1 LCYPRVNELNVHDL
15 VLCALP
21 FHATNEFV
29 RLVQTLSFKG
39 TPWEWLTP
47 MQASGAAM
55 PRSVLVTRCG
65 SDPVVLSSI
74 CKAAE
79 AMGAPRCLSRTF
91 LSTYAVTVCEV
102 LMAAS
107 PEVPEQLLRQLVP
120 FLVAGLRRSA
130 SLDYRAATLMIVTQ
144 LCSVAQLGPEVLA
157 GEETWT
163 HLLLGVVVVWGFWGW
178 GLSPG
183 HNSSSALPRARV

>member
-1 LCYPRVNELNVHDL
+1 MHDL

-29 RLVQTLSFKG
+29 RLVQTLSLKG

-55 PRSVLVTRCG
+55 PRSVLVTRCS

-144 LCSVAQLGPEVLA
+144 LCSVAQLGPEVLT
-157 GEETWT
+157 GRRVGTSG
-163 HLLLGVVVVWGFWGW
+163 GV
-178 GLSPG
+178 
-183 HNSSSALPRARV
+183 AADPRQQLCFA